1 MREDVDQNK
10 EKVKVKLPSLAF
22 LVCIILSGLAWCF
35 INFSKDQQQTFTY
48 KLVCSSLPE
57 GKKTCTLSDTTL
69 LLTFSTKGLN
79 YLTPRYAKE
88 NRVIDIAVSELV
100 KNKPKRSAY
109 TFSNKELCGFLQEQ
123 GYPEL
128 QFIQKP
134 EVITVYIR

>member
-1 MREDVDQNK
+1 MQEDVDQRK
-10 EKVKVKLPSLAF
+10 GKVKVKLPSLAF
-22 LVCIILSGLAWCF
+22 LICIILSGLAWF
-35 INFSKDQQQTFTY
+35 IINFSKDQQQTLTY
-48 KLVCSSLPE
+48 KVVCSSLPE

-69 LLTFSTKGLN
+69 ILTFSTKGLN
-79 YLTPRYAKE
+79 YLTPRYAEE

-100 KNKPKRSAY
+100 KNKPQRSAY

-128 QFIQKP
+128 LLIRKP

>member
-1 MREDVDQNK
+1 MQEDIEQK
-10 EKVKVKLPSLAF
+10 KGKVKVKLPPLAF
-22 LVCIILSGLAWCF
+22 LVCIILSGLAWF
-35 INFSKDQQQTFTY
+35 IINFSKDQQQTLTY
-48 KLVCSSLPE
+48 KVVCSSLPE
-57 GKKTCTLSDTTL
+57 GIKNCTLSDTTL
-69 LLTFSTKGLN
+69 VLTFSTKGLN

-128 QFIQKP
+128 QFIRKP